1 MKKMLTYVLIAIST
15 FTVAIALTMLYFRL
29 DIRFQSKGVGS
40 MGRCGEGLG
49 GFSSYESYDGEKLT
63 FSRVRFPSVKD
74 AHECFGATLGKDNFT
89 ILGREELFDR
99 SGTVVVGERI
109 VGKNDLDGP
118 DSGFVFSLDEDSIV
132 EINSTSLRHTL
143 IFEKQVRKY

>member
-1 MKKMLTYVLIAIST
+1 
-15 FTVAIALTMLYFRL
+15 
-29 DIRFQSKGVGS
+29 
-40 MGRCGEGLG
+40 MGMCEEGLG
-49 GFSSYESYDGEKLT
+49 GFSSYESYDGEKLI
-63 FSRVRFPSVKD
+63 FSRVRFPSAED
-74 AHECFGATLGKDNFT
+74 AHKCFGATLGKDNFT

-132 EINSTSLRHTL
+132 QIHSTSLSHTL